1 MKNQERVN
9 TCACAPRVF
18 LSKTRAGAGKQQ
30 NRPGRRPGP
39 DQTRLRRVSRRQFM
53 GAAAA
58 VAAFT
63 IVPRDVLGGPGHVP
77 PSEKLNIAG
86 IGVGGRGANDL
97 KALSSENIVALCD
110 VDQNRAAGTF
120 KRFPTARVYRDF
132 RRMLRKE
139 KKNIDA
145 VVIGAPDHIH
155 APAAIMAM
163 KMRKHIYC
171 EKPMA
176 HTIYEA
182 REMTRVAR
190 KTGVVTQMGNQGH
203 AGEGLRL
210 TYEFIHDGAIGTV
223 REVHVWTDRAGT
235 PGRAWWPQGIDRP
248 EGSWPVP
255 ETLDWNLWL
264 GPAPWR
270 PYAKFPGKKGDLVA
284 YCPFNWRGWFDFG
297 CGALGD
303 MAVHNADPAF
313 FCLDLDAP
321 IAAEAETS
329 PVNNET
335 FPKWSIITYYF
346 PAKGERPPVKLVW
359 YDGGQLP
366 ERPPELEQE
375 RRLGTNGIL
384 FVGDKGKL
392 LGPSHAGV
400 PRLIPES
407 KMKEYGKPPE
417 ILPRSIGPHAE
428 WVQACKD
435 NKPQD
440 AKAGFWYS
448 GPFTEALL
456 VGSLAVRLGKR
467 IEWDAKKMRATNA
480 PEADNYI
487 TKFYRAG
494 WTL

>member
-1 MKNQERVN
+1 MKNQKRTN
-9 TCACAPRVF
+9 
-18 LSKTRAGAGKQQ
+18 KQQ
-30 NRPGRRPGP
+30 NG
-39 DQTRLRRVSRRQFM
+39 QISRRQFM

-97 KALSSENIVALCD
+97 NAVSSENIVALCD
-110 VDQNRAAGTF
+110 VDQSRAAATF
-120 KRFPTARVYRDF
+120 NRFPEAKVYSDF
-132 RRMLRKE
+132 RRMLREE

-163 KMRKHIYC
+163 KMRKHVYC
-171 EKPMA
+171 EKPMV

-190 KTGVVTQMGNQGH
+190 RTGVVTQMGNQGH

-210 TYEFIHDGAIGTV
+210 TYEFIHDGAIGAV
-223 REVHVWTDRAGT
+223 REAHVWTDRAGV
-235 PGRAWWPQGIDRP
+235 PGGRAWWPQGIDRP

-270 PYAKFPGKKGDLVA
+270 PYAKFLGKNDELVA

-313 FCLDLDAP
+313 FCLDLGAP
-321 IAAEAETS
+321 TAAEAETS

-359 YDGGQLP
+359 YDGGRLP

-375 RRLGTNGIL
+375 RQLGSNGIF
-384 FVGDKGKL
+384 FVGDKGIL
-392 LGPSHAGV
+392 LGPSHAGA

-407 KMKEYGKPPE
+407 KMKEYGRPPQ
-417 ILPRSIGPHAE
+417 ILPRSIGHHAE

-435 NKPQD
+435 NKPED

-456 VGSLAVRLGKR
+456 VGNLAVRLGKR
-467 IEWDAKKMRATNA
+467 IEWDAEKARATNA